1 MYVSNYEMVFVRL
14 CPFSMWYAVVG
25 LYVDPCCK
33 VKSYWYVDGVPLVDV
48 LNDGKRVVVV
58 TFDCL

>member
-1 MYVSNYEMVFVRL
+1 
-14 CPFSMWYAVVG
+14 MWYAVVG
-25 LYVDPCCK
+25 FYVDPCCK